1 MTGGE
6 VRIREQALPGIGH
19 RFELDLADGRSLVV
33 VARRDGSRDVAVR
46 EGDDDATRGT
56 VRLAREQAV
65 AVGSLL
71 LGARFA
77 EGDLAA
83 GAGSMDVAIAD
94 VTSESPVVGRLPCE
108 IEMPDGAEAVV
119 VAVARDDTPQLLED
133 GRARPCEPGDR
144 LVVVAPRDRL
154 DDVVAYLS
162 G

>member
-19 RFELDLADGRSLVV
+19 RFELDLAGGRSLVV

-77 EGDLAA
+77 EGDL
-83 GAGSMDVAIAD
+83 GTPRSRTGHLGPM
-94 VTSESPVVGRLPCE
+94 THHVG
-108 IEMPDGAEAVV
+108 
-119 VAVARDDTPQLLED
+119 
-133 GRARPCEPGDR
+133 GRRG
-144 LVVVAPRDRL
+144 
-154 DDVVAYLS
+154 
-162 G
+162 